1 MINLYDSKCTDFN
14 NNGIASLIDTSKCEV
29 TEELNGEFTIE
40 FEYPRNS
47 KYADK
52 IDNDMIIKVDTGGT
66 ERQLF
71 RIKGYEKD
79 LTTIKATPQHISY
92 DLIDNALDDVYP
104 QNLDGNSAINWIL
117 EHTQYNH
124 KFTGFSDITKQGTAR
139 YVRKN
144 VIEAIIGD
152 LDNSFVNVWG
162 GEIERNNFNIRML
175 SKRGTDKGYK
185 IKYAK
190 NLSGIDFSKD
200 DSNIITRLRPI
211 GYDGLLLPEKYV
223 DSPLINNYPH
233 PKIGEI
239 EYSDIKLKENEE
251 DEEGF
256 DTLEQC
262 YAELRKRANQEF
274 SINNIDK
281 PTINAKVDFIDL
293 SKTTQYKDYKILTD
307 VKLGDTVYV
316 SLDNMIISVRVIKT
330 VYDALLH
337 RFTSLELGEFKDNYI
352 TDTDKNVS
360 NIVKKETESI
370 SNNILSTAKKE
381 ATELILQ
388 ATTGYVVLRPNEIL
402 IMDTNDTNTAQKVW
416 RWNVNG
422 FGYSSTGV
430 NGPYGTAITMNGAIV
445 ADFITAGSIN
455 ASLIKT
461 GSLNA
466 SLLKTGSI
474 NADLIKTGSINAS
487 LIKTGTLDADLIKTG
502 TINANLIKAGTM
514 SLNRLL
520 GDILSLGGSN
530 NANGKIEIKNS
541 NGNTMATLDVNGLTL
556 ANGARLIGG
565 NGVLSNFQ
573 YISSGNYKGFDLLG
587 YSVNYYG
594 NSSSIEYTYG
604 DVTLD
609 VYIPSDF
616 IITSAYLMLQH
627 TPVAW
632 YGYDQ
637 AQDKDYNCWGYAR
650 NIRLYKA
657 TGNQNYKFD
666 MTYLSSF
673 DLYTKSLSVTEIPNA
688 FGSSGWTPST
698 HSGATYET
706 KTSIDIKSQL
716 KNGYQKLVIRCSG
729 SLPTNFTNAA
739 QRTGVGRAILN
750 VIGYKS

>member
-14 NNGIASLIDTSKCEV
+14 NNGIASLVDTIKCEV
-29 TEELNGEFTIE
+29 TEELNGELVID

-47 KYADK
+47 KYSDY
-52 IDNDMIIKVDTGGT
+52 IDNDLIIKVDTGES

-71 RIKGYEKD
+71 RIKDYKKD
-79 LTTIKATPQHISY
+79 LTSITATPQHITY

-104 QNLDGNSAINWIL
+104 QELDGNAAINWIL
-117 EHTQYNH
+117 ERTQYQHNF
-124 KFTGFSDITKQGTAR
+124 KGYSDISKQATAR

-144 VIEAIIGD
+144 VIEALIGD

-162 GEIERNNFNIRML
+162 GEIERDNFNIKML
-175 SKRGTDKGYK
+175 SRRGTDKGYK

-190 NLSGIDFSKD
+190 NLSGIDFTKD
-200 DSNIITRLRPI
+200 DSNIITRLRPV

-251 DEEGF
+251 DTEGF
-256 DTLEQC
+256 STLEEC
-262 YAELRKRANQEF
+262 YEEMRKRASQEF
-274 SINNIDK
+274 EDNNIDK
-281 PTINAKVDFIDL
+281 PSINVKVDFIDL
-293 SKTTQYKDYKILTD
+293 SKTTKYKDYKILTD

-316 SLDNMIISVRVIKT
+316 IIDNITVAVRVIKT
-330 VYDALLH
+330 VYDSLLH
-337 RFTSLELGEFKDNYI
+337 RFTSLELGEFKANYI
-352 TDTDKNVS
+352 TDTDKTVS
-360 NIVKKETESI
+360 NILKKETETLT
-370 SNNILSTAKKE
+370 NNILLSAQEK
-381 ATELILQ
+381 ATELILK

-402 IMDTNDTNTAQKVW
+402 IMDTNDTKTAKKVW

-430 NGPYGTAITMNGAIV
+430 NGTYGTAITMDGSIV
-445 ADFITAGSIN
+445 ADFITAGTIN

-461 GSLNA
+461 
-466 SLLKTGSI
+466 
-474 NADLIKTGSINAS
+474 
-487 LIKTGTLDADLIKTG
+487 
-502 TINANLIKAGTM
+502 GTM

-520 GDILSLGGSN
+520 GDILSLGGNN

-541 NGNTMATLDVNGLTL
+541 NGNTMAILDVNGLTL
-556 ANGARLIGG
+556 ANGAKLFGG

-594 NSSSIEYTYG
+594 SSSDIEYTYG

-616 IITSAYLMLQH
+616 IITSAYIMLQH

-637 AQDKDYNCWGYAR
+637 QQDKDYNCWGYAR
-650 NIRLYKA
+650 NIKLYKA

-673 DLYTKSLSVTEIPNA
+673 DLYTKSLSVSEIKNA
-688 FGSSGWTPST
+688 FGSNGWTPST

-706 KTSIDIKSQL
+706 KTSTDIKSQL

-729 SLPTNFTNAA
+729 SLPNNFTNAA

>member
-14 NNGIASLIDTSKCEV
+14 NNGIASLIDTNKCEV
-29 TEELNGEFTIE
+29 IEELNGEFTIE
-40 FEYPRNS
+40 FEYPKNS
-47 KYADK
+47 KYSDK

-104 QNLDGNSAINWIL
+104 QNLDGNAAINWIL
-117 EHTQYNH
+117 DHTQYNH
-124 KFTGFSDITKQGTAR
+124 KFTGFSDITKHGTAR
-139 YVRKN
+139 YIRKN

-152 LDNSFVNVWG
+152 LDNSFVNIWG
-162 GEIERNNFNIRML
+162 GEIERNNFNIKML
-175 SKRGTDKGYK
+175 SKRGEDKGYK

-211 GYDGLLLPEKYV
+211 GYDGLMLPEKYV

-239 EYSDIKLKENEE
+239 EYSDIKLKENEDDE
-251 DEEGF
+251 DGF

-274 SINNIDK
+274 SNNNIDK
-281 PTINAKVDFIDL
+281 PIINAKVDFVDL
-293 SKTTQYKDYKILTD
+293 SKTIQYKDYKILTD

-316 SLDNMIISVRVIKT
+316 SLDNMLISVRVIKT

-352 TDTDKNVS
+352 TDTDKNVANVVKRETK
-360 NIVKKETESI
+360 NIST
-370 SNNILSTAKKE
+370 NILNSAKEE

-388 ATTGYVVLRPNEIL
+388 ATTGYIVLRPNEIL
-402 IMDTNDTNTAQKVW
+402 IMDTNNTNTARKVW

-445 ADFITAGSIN
+445 ADFITAG
-455 ASLIKT
+455 
-461 GSLNA
+461 
-466 SLLKTGSI
+466 
-474 NADLIKTGSINAS
+474 
-487 LIKTGTLDADLIKTG
+487 
-502 TINANLIKAGTM
+502 TINANLIKTGTM

-520 GDILSLGGSN
+520 GDILSLGGNN

-541 NGNTMATLDVNGLTL
+541 NGNTMAILDVNGLTL
-556 ANGARLIGG
+556 ANGAKLFGG

-594 NSSSIEYTYG
+594 NSSNIEYTYG

-616 IITSAYLMLQH
+616 IITNAYVTLQH

-637 AQDKDYNCWGYAR
+637 SLDKDYDCWGYAR
-650 NIRLYKA
+650 NIKLYKA

-666 MTYLSSF
+666 ISYLSSF
-673 DLYTKSLSVTEIPNA
+673 DLYTKSLSASEIPNA
-688 FGSSGWTPST
+688 FGSNGWTPST
-698 HSGATYET
+698 HSGAIYET
-706 KTSIDIKSQL
+706 KTSIDIKEHL

-729 SLPTNFTNAA
+729 NLPTNFTNAA

>member
-14 NNGIASLIDTSKCEV
+14 NNGIASLIDTNKCEV

-66 ERQLF
+66 DRQLF

-104 QNLDGNSAINWIL
+104 QNLDGNVAINWIL
-117 EHTQYNH
+117 DHTQYNH

-152 LDNSFVNVWG
+152 LDNSFINVWG

-175 SKRGTDKGYK
+175 AKRGADKGYK

-274 SINNIDK
+274 SNNNIDK

-316 SLDNMIISVRVIKT
+316 SLDNMLISVRVIKT

-370 SNNILSTAKKE
+370 SSNILNAAKKE

-402 IMDTNDTNTAQKVW
+402 IMDTNNTNTAKKVW

-422 FGYSSTGV
+422 FGYSSTGI

-445 ADFITAGSIN
+445 ADFITAGTIN

-461 GSLNA
+461 
-466 SLLKTGSI
+466 
-474 NADLIKTGSINAS
+474 
-487 LIKTGTLDADLIKTG
+487 
-502 TINANLIKAGTM
+502 GTM

-530 NANGKIEIKNS
+530 NANGKVEIKNS
-541 NGNTMATLDVNGLTL
+541 NGNTMAILDVNGLTL
-556 ANGARLIGG
+556 ANGAKLFGG

-594 NSSSIEYTYG
+594 NSSDIEYTYG

-616 IITSAYLMLQH
+616 IITSAYVMLQH

-632 YGYDQ
+632 YGYD
-637 AQDKDYNCWGYAR
+637 ASLDKDYNCWGYAR

-673 DLYTKSLSVTEIPNA
+673 DLYTKSLSVSEITNA

-729 SLPTNFTNAA
+729 NLPTNLTNAA

>member
-14 NNGIASLIDTSKCEV
+14 NNGIASLIDTNKCEV

-104 QNLDGNSAINWIL
+104 QNLDGNAAINWIL
-117 EHTQYNH
+117 DHTQYNH

-152 LDNSFVNVWG
+152 LDNSFINVWG

-175 SKRGTDKGYK
+175 AKRGTDKGYK

-262 YAELRKRANQEF
+262 YQELRKRANQEF
-274 SINNIDK
+274 TDNNIDK

-307 VKLGDTVYV
+307 VKLGDTVYI
-316 SLDNMIISVRVIKT
+316 SLDNMLISVRVIKT

-352 TDTDKNVS
+352 TNTDKNVS
-360 NIVKKETESI
+360 NIVKKETENL
-370 SNNILSTAKKE
+370 SNNILNTAKKE

-402 IMDTNDTNTAQKVW
+402 IMDTNNTNTAKKVW

-474 NADLIKTGSINAS
+474 NADLIKT
-487 LIKTGTLDADLIKTG
+487 DL
-502 TINANLIKAGTM
+502 
-514 SLNRLL
+514 
-520 GDILSLGGSN
+520 
-530 NANGKIEIKNS
+530 
-541 NGNTMATLDVNGLTL
+541 
-556 ANGARLIGG
+556 
-565 NGVLSNFQ
+565 
-573 YISSGNYKGFDLLG
+573 
-587 YSVNYYG
+587 
-594 NSSSIEYTYG
+594 
-604 DVTLD
+604 
-609 VYIPSDF
+609 
-616 IITSAYLMLQH
+616 
-627 TPVAW
+627 
-632 YGYDQ
+632 
-637 AQDKDYNCWGYAR
+637 
-650 NIRLYKA
+650 
-657 TGNQNYKFD
+657 
-666 MTYLSSF
+666 
-673 DLYTKSLSVTEIPNA
+673 
-688 FGSSGWTPST
+688 
-698 HSGATYET
+698 
-706 KTSIDIKSQL
+706 
-716 KNGYQKLVIRCSG
+716 
-729 SLPTNFTNAA
+729 
-739 QRTGVGRAILN
+739 
-750 VIGYKS
+750 